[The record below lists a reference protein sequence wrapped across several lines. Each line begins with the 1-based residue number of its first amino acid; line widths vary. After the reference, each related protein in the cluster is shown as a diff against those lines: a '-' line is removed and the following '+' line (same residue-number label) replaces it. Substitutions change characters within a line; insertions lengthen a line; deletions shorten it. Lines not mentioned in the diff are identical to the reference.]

1 MFVSVCESFFNS
13 IHKRGYATLCLFS
26 YYESIVVVIIS
37 YYNMTLLHA
46 NQSNSQQNNPFTFR
60 IFCVG
65 SNLWFSNEAWSQNHF
80 VLRDFLS
87 NVTLQI
93 WNTHLYQTNWLI
105 LTQNLRLNLSISIY
119 YKELWATKYVFIVFI
134 YISWIE
140 ISWYQSVQN
149 DLISISTLFNFISF
163 VASRIVCMATSI
175 FISPLLA
182 SVY

>member
-93 WNTHLYQTNWLI
+93 WNTRLYQTNWLI

-119 YKELWATKYVFIVFI
+119 YKELWATKYCI
-134 YISWIE
+134 YLYKLNWNIM
-140 ISWYQSVQN
+140 V
-149 DLISISTLFNFISF
+149 SIGTKWPNFHFNSF
-163 VASRIVCMATSI
+163 
-175 FISPLLA
+175 
-182 SVY
+182 